1 MKRAVLVICD
11 GLRADMVTEEFA
23 PDLVRL
29 ADRSHVFANH
39 RSVFPSTTRVT
50 SASIATGCLPG
61 RHGLEGNCVALDEGD
76 GLFAISAG
84 RPDFRDRLKA
94 ATGRTLM
101 VPTLAER
108 LAGSGGAMIFA
119 NVSAGAAHFQDPDG
133 FGTLFHRLGSFAPGR
148 VPMNDDEA
156 LAISHDG
163 AGDQRMSER
172 FCATMRDRPTPLAVL
187 WLCEPDHTQHG
198 FALGSPEH
206 RQAITDAEA
215 CVAMVAETVADLRAG
230 GDDVLLLVGA
240 DHGHETV
247 DRVAPLEDHLIA
259 AGLKAGPD
267 STDVVIASNGFSAN
281 IYLADEARPRLDDIV
296 RFLEDEDWV
305 DRIFD
310 GDNLATVGHRTET
323 ALAIALTTQKSDAAN
338 AFGIPGLAVAVADP
352 LSGETRLG
360 CGQHG
365 GLGAYEQSPFLFVDG
380 GPYRPDGRCTAE
392 TSAIDLAPTI
402 LIHLGIAADG
412 MDGAPLPTDR

>member
-1 MKRAVLVICD
+1 MKRAILVVCD

-23 PDLVRL
+23 PGLVRL
-29 ADRSHVFANH
+29 ATGAHVFANH

-108 LAGSGGAMIFA
+108 LADSGGATIFA

-133 FGTLFHRLGSFAPGR
+133 FGTLYHRLGSFAPGR
-148 VPMNDDEA
+148 VPLDDDEA
-156 LAISHDG
+156 MVVSHDG
-163 AGDQRMSER
+163 AGDREMSER
-172 FCATMRDRPTPLAVL
+172 FCAMLRDRPTPLAVL

-198 FALGSPEH
+198 FPLGSPEH
-206 RQAITDAEA
+206 RQAITGAET
-215 CVAMVAETVADLRAG
+215 CVAAVAETVADLRSR

-247 DRVAPLEDHLIA
+247 DRVAPLEDRLIA
-259 AGLKAGPD
+259 AGFKAGPD
-267 STDVVIASNGFSAN
+267 STDVVIASNGLSAN
-281 IYLADEARPRLDDIV
+281 IYLADEARSRLDDIV

-305 DRIFD
+305 DQIFA
-310 GDNLATVGHRTET
+310 GAALASVGHRTET
-323 ALAIALTTQKSDAAN
+323 ALAIAVTTTKSDASN
-338 AFGIPGLAVAVADP
+338 AFGIPGLAIAVADP

-365 GLGAYEQSPFLFVDG
+365 GLGRYEQHPFLFVDG
-380 GPYRPDGRCTAE
+380 GPYRPGARCTVE
-392 TSAIDLAPTI
+392 TSAVDLAPTI
-402 LIHLGIAADG
+402 LNHLGIDAGG
-412 MDGAPLPTDR
+412 MDGSSLPVD